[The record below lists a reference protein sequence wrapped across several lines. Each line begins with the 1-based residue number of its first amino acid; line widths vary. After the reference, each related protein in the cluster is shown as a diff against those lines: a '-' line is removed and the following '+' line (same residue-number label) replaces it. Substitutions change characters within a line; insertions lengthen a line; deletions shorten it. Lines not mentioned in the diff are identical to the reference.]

1 VLLCF
6 GCRCVLPI
14 GALFA
19 VVLWTGNAAFL
30 YLSVSF
36 VQMMKVR
43 ISSHYHMFRVCRNR
57 SSVASTAA
65 ARCTVCSMKGTHICT
80 HSGPR
85 KLCHSI
91 ILRIAFVPSLRG
103 HVCHVL

>member
-1 VLLCF
+1 MGITLLLGCLHIA
-6 GCRCVLPI
+6 CRCVLPI

-43 ISSHYHMFRVCRNR
+43 QQQQQQQRQVDME
-57 SSVASTAA
+57 
-65 ARCTVCSMKGTHICT
+65 
-80 HSGPR
+80 
-85 KLCHSI
+85 
-91 ILRIAFVPSLRG
+91 
-103 HVCHVL
+103 